1 MEKITAK
8 QIKEFYEALPV
19 GEDAPAKIK
28 KILERVAETL
38 KDATSDRLSN
48 SPLILEVTTLV
59 VAIRKIVVES
69 DPSENIEPI
78 YKKVKGIAQFLETKV
93 KAYEF
98 DIDFFT
104 NAYELGS
111 QIEKLS
117 KFICSITPVIL
128 TFHGHSFFN

>member
-1 MEKITAK
+1 MEKVTIEEIRTFY
-8 QIKEFYEALPV
+8 KELPV
-19 GEDAPAKIK
+19 GEDAPDKIK
-28 KILERVAETL
+28 IILERIAETL

-48 SPLILEVTTLV
+48 STLILEVTTLV